1 MKKLTTKLLLLA
13 TTATILTAHE
23 GPWTSARPDGHAPL
37 SVMGDHMHAKGEWM
51 LSYRFMNMEM
61 DGLLRGSHSV
71 TTDSQLKN
79 TGTCDQYL
87 MFPLSMT
94 MDMHMLGVMHAIS
107 DKWTLMGMLNYLD
120 NEMTMVMEMEHA
132 GHAGHWMR
140 MPPNSAESSGL
151 GDLKLSGLYDLASWD
166 NGQRVHLSVGISA
179 PTGSIEEKAS
189 DGKILGYGM
198 QLGSGTW
205 DFLTALTFLGQ
216 TDNYSWGAQVGGA
229 LRMGDNDRDYSHGN
243 RFDAILWGARK
254 LTDSF
259 SLSAKLDY
267 VTQGEIDGKDADIE
281 KRRTDNMGM
290 MDSPGFDPA
299 SQGRDISTFG
309 LGLNYYCRNGT
320 FKGHR
325 LAVEW
330 ETPMSEDVNGVQL
343 ETDSIWSLG
352 WQYAW

>member
-13 TTATILTAHE
+13 TTASILNAHE
-23 GPWTSARPDGHAPL
+23 GPWTAGRPDGHAPIT
-37 SVMGDHMHAKGEWM
+37 VMGDHMHAMGEWM
-51 LSYRFMNMEM
+51 LSYRFMTMDME
-61 DGLLRGSHSV
+61 GLLKGSDNVS
-71 TTDSQLKN
+71 TNSMLTKN
-79 TGTCDQYL
+79 GGDYAML
-87 MFPLSMT
+87 PEKMS
-94 MDMHMLGVMHAIS
+94 MDMHMLGTMYAVS
-107 DKWTLMGMLNYLD
+107 EKWTLMAMLNYLD
-120 NEMTMVMEMEHA
+120 NDMDMNMEMGAMKMVMKS
-132 GHAGHWMR
+132 
-140 MPPNSAESSGL
+140 SAESSGF
-151 GDLKLSGLYDLASWD
+151 GDIKFSGLYDLASWD
-166 NGQRVHLSVGISA
+166 NGQRVHLNVGISA
-179 PTGSIEEKAS
+179 PTGSIDEKAS

-198 QLGSGTW
+198 QLGTGTW
-205 DFLTALTFLGQ
+205 DFLPALTFLGQ

-229 LRMGDNDRDYSHGN
+229 LRMGDNDRDYSLGN

-259 SLSAKLDY
+259 SLSAKIDY
-267 VTQGEIDGKDADIE
+267 ATQGEIDGKDTDIAA
-281 KRRTDNMGM
+281 RNMM
-290 MDSPGFDPA
+290 MKSPGFDPA

>member
-13 TTATILTAHE
+13 TTASILNAHE
-23 GPWTSARPDGHAPL
+23 GPWTAGRPDGHAPIT
-37 SVMGDHMHAKGEWM
+37 VMGDHMHAMGEWM
-51 LSYRFMNMEM
+51 LSYRFMSMDME
-61 DGLLRGSHSV
+61 GLLKGSDNVS
-71 TTDSQLKN
+71 TNSMLTKN
-79 TGTCDQYL
+79 GGDYAML
-87 MFPLSMT
+87 PEKMS
-94 MDMHMLGVMHAIS
+94 MDMHMLGTMYAVS
-107 DKWTLMGMLNYLD
+107 EKWTLMAMLNYLYND
-120 NEMTMVMEMEHA
+120 MDMNMEMGAMKMVMKS
-132 GHAGHWMR
+132 
-140 MPPNSAESSGL
+140 SAESSGF
-151 GDLKLSGLYDLASWD
+151 GDIKFSGLYDLASWD
-166 NGQRVHLSVGISA
+166 NGQRVHLNVGISA
-179 PTGSIEEKAS
+179 PTGSIDEKAS

-205 DFLTALTFLGQ
+205 DFLPAITFLGQ

-229 LRMGDNDRDYSHGN
+229 LRMGDNDRDYSLGD

-259 SLSAKLDY
+259 SLSAKFDY
-267 VTQGEIDGKDADIE
+267 ATQGEIEGKDADIAA
-281 KRRTDNMGM
+281 RNMM
-290 MDSPGFDPA
+290 MKSPGFDPA
-299 SQGRDISTFG
+299 SQGRDLSTFG

>member
-1 MKKLTTKLLLLA
+1 MK
-13 TTATILTAHE
+13 
-23 GPWTSARPDGHAPL
+23 
-37 SVMGDHMHAKGEWM
+37 
-51 LSYRFMNMEM
+51 
-61 DGLLRGSHSV
+61 
-71 TTDSQLKN
+71 
-79 TGTCDQYL
+79 
-87 MFPLSMT
+87 
-94 MDMHMLGVMHAIS
+94 
-107 DKWTLMGMLNYLD
+107 
-120 NEMTMVMEMEHA
+120 MVMKS
-132 GHAGHWMR
+132 
-140 MPPNSAESSGL
+140 SAESSGF
-151 GDLKLSGLYDLASWD
+151 GDIKFSGLYDLASWD
-166 NGQRVHLSVGISA
+166 NGQRVHFNVGISV
-179 PTGSIEEKAS
+179 PTGSIDEKAS

-205 DFLTALTFLGQ
+205 DFLPAITFLGQ

-229 LRMGDNDRDYSHGN
+229 LRIGDNDRGYSLGN

-259 SLSAKLDY
+259 SLSAKFDHA
-267 VTQGEIDGKDADIE
+267 TQGEIDGKDTDIAA
-281 KRRTDNMGM
+281 RNMM
-290 MDSPGFDPA
+290 MKSPGFDPA

>member
-13 TTATILTAHE
+13 TTASILNAHE
-23 GPWTSARPDGHAPL
+23 GPWTAGRPDGHAPIT
-37 SVMGDHMHAKGEWM
+37 VMGDHMHAMGEWM
-51 LSYRFMNMEM
+51 LSYRFMSMDME
-61 DGLLRGSHSV
+61 GLLKGSDNVS
-71 TTDSQLKN
+71 TNSMLTKN
-79 TGTCDQYL
+79 GGDYAML
-87 MFPLSMT
+87 PEKMS
-94 MDMHMLGVMHAIS
+94 MDMHMLGTMYAVS
-107 DKWTLMGMLNYLD
+107 DKWTLMAMLNYLD
-120 NEMTMVMEMEHA
+120 NDMDMNMEMGAMKMVMKS
-132 GHAGHWMR
+132 
-140 MPPNSAESSGL
+140 SAESSGF
-151 GDLKLSGLYDLASWD
+151 GDIKFSGLYDLASWD
-166 NGQRVHLSVGISA
+166 NGQRVHLNVGISA
-179 PTGSIEEKAS
+179 PTGSIDEKAS

-205 DFLTALTFLGQ
+205 DFLPAITFLGQ

-229 LRMGDNDRDYSHGN
+229 LRMGDNDRDYSLGD

-259 SLSAKLDY
+259 SLSAKFDY
-267 VTQGEIDGKDADIE
+267 ATQGEIEGKDADIAA
-281 KRRTDNMGM
+281 RNMM
-290 MDSPGFDPA
+290 MKSPGFDPA
-299 SQGRDISTFG
+299 SQGRDLSTFG

>member
-13 TTATILTAHE
+13 TTTSILNAHE
-23 GPWTSARPDGHAPL
+23 GPWTAGRPDGHAPIT
-37 SVMGDHMHAKGEWM
+37 VMGDHMHAMGEWM
-51 LSYRFMNMEM
+51 LSYRFMSMDME
-61 DGLLRGSHSV
+61 GLLKGSDNVS
-71 TTDSQLKN
+71 TNSMLTKN
-79 TGTCDQYL
+79 GGDYAML
-87 MFPLSMT
+87 PEKMS
-94 MDMHMLGVMHAIS
+94 MDMHMLGAMYAIS
-107 DKWTLMGMLNYLD
+107 DKWTLMGMINYLD
-120 NEMTMVMEMEHA
+120 NDMDMKMEMTMMGMTSVM
-132 GHAGHWMR
+132 
-140 MPPNSAESSGL
+140 NTSADSSGF
-151 GDLKLSGLYDLASWD
+151 GDIKFSGLYDLASWD
-166 NGQRVHLSVGISA
+166 NGQRVHFNVGISA
-179 PTGSIEEKAS
+179 PTGSIDEKAS

-205 DFLTALTFLGQ
+205 DFLPAITFLGQ

-229 LRMGDNDRDYSHGN
+229 LRMGDNDRDYSLGN

-259 SLSAKLDY
+259 SLSAKFDY
-267 VTQGEIDGKDADIE
+267 ATQGEIDGKDTDIAA
-281 KRRTDNMGM
+281 RNMM
-290 MDSPGFDPA
+290 MKSPGFDPA

-330 ETPMSEDVNGVQL
+330 ETPMSEDVNGLQL

>member
-13 TTATILTAHE
+13 TTASTLNAHE
-23 GPWTSARPDGHAPL
+23 GPWTAVRPDGHAPIT
-37 SVMGDHMHAKGEWM
+37 VMGDHMHAMGEWM
-51 LSYRFMNMEM
+51 LSYRFMSMDME
-61 DGLLRGSHSV
+61 GLLRGSDNVS
-71 TTDSQLKN
+71 TNSMLTKN
-79 TGTCDQYL
+79 GGDYAML
-87 MFPLSMT
+87 PEKMS
-94 MDMHMLGVMHAIS
+94 MDMHMLGTMYAVS
-107 DKWTLMGMLNYLD
+107 EKWTLMAMLNYLD
-120 NEMTMVMEMEHA
+120 NDMDMNMEMGVMKMVMK
-132 GHAGHWMR
+132 
-140 MPPNSAESSGL
+140 SSVESSGF
-151 GDLKLSGLYDLASWD
+151 GDIKFSGLYDLASWD
-166 NGQRVHLSVGISA
+166 NGQRVHFNVGISV
-179 PTGSIEEKAS
+179 PTGSIDEKAS

-205 DFLTALTFLGQ
+205 DFLPAITFLGQ

-229 LRMGDNDRDYSHGN
+229 FRMGDNDRDYSLGN
-243 RFDAILWGARK
+243 RFDGILWGARK

-259 SLSAKLDY
+259 SLSAKFDY
-267 VTQGEIDGKDADIE
+267 ATQGEIEGKDADIAA
-281 KRRTDNMGM
+281 RNMM
-290 MDSPGFDPA
+290 MKSPGFDPA
-299 SQGRDISTFG
+299 SQGRDLSTFG

>member
-13 TTATILTAHE
+13 TTASILNAHE
-23 GPWTSARPDGHAPL
+23 GPWTAGRPDGHAPIT
-37 SVMGDHMHAKGEWM
+37 VMGDHMHAMGEWM
-51 LSYRFMNMEM
+51 FSYRFMTMDME
-61 DGLLRGSHSV
+61 GLLKGSDNVS
-71 TTDSQLKN
+71 TNSMLTKN
-79 TGTCDQYL
+79 GGDYAML
-87 MFPLSMT
+87 PEKMS
-94 MDMHMLGVMHAIS
+94 MDMHMLGTMYAVS
-107 DKWTLMGMLNYLD
+107 EKWTLMAMLNYLD
-120 NEMTMVMEMEHA
+120 NDMDMNMEMGAMKMVMKS
-132 GHAGHWMR
+132 
-140 MPPNSAESSGL
+140 SAESSGF
-151 GDLKLSGLYDLASWD
+151 GDIKFSGLYDLASWD
-166 NGQRVHLSVGISA
+166 NGQRVHLNVGISA
-179 PTGSIEEKAS
+179 PTGSIDEKAS

-205 DFLTALTFLGQ
+205 DFLPAITFLGQ

-229 LRMGDNDRDYSHGN
+229 LRMGDNDRDYSLGD

-259 SLSAKLDY
+259 SLSAKFDY
-267 VTQGEIDGKDADIE
+267 ATQGEIEGKDADIAA
-281 KRRTDNMGM
+281 RNMM
-290 MDSPGFDPA
+290 MNSPGFDPV
-299 SQGRDISTFG
+299 SQGRDLSTFG

>member
-13 TTATILTAHE
+13 TTASILNAHE
-23 GPWTSARPDGHAPL
+23 GPWTAGRPDGHAPIT
-37 SVMGDHMHAKGEWM
+37 VMGDHMHAMGEWM
-51 LSYRFMNMEM
+51 LSYRYMSMDME
-61 DGLLRGSHSV
+61 GLLKESNSV
-71 TTDSQLKN
+71 RATSI
-79 TGTCDQYL
+79 
-87 MFPLSMT
+87 LSSGGGDYEMVPT
-94 MDMHMLGVMHAIS
+94 KMSMDMHMLGAMYAIS
-107 DKWTLMGMLNYLD
+107 DKWTLMCMLNYLD
-120 NEMTMVMEMEHA
+120 NDMDMKMEMPM
-132 GHAGHWMR
+132 GGGMVKD
-140 MPPNSAESSGL
+140 MSSSSSGL
-151 GDLKLSGLYDLASWD
+151 GDLRLSGLYDLASWD
-166 NGQRVHLSVGISA
+166 NGQRVHFNVGISA
-179 PTGSIEEKAS
+179 PTGSIDEKAS

-205 DFLTALTFLGQ
+205 DFLPALTFLGQ

-229 LRMGDNDRDYSHGN
+229 LRMGDNDRDYSLGN

-259 SLSAKLDY
+259 SLSAKFDY

-309 LGLNYYCRNGT
+309 LGLNYYRRNGT